1 MHDQLT
7 HLAGLSERPNVLVE
21 IVPASTGAN
30 AGLSGGFQL
39 ASCDGA
45 PDVLNMSGVEDV
57 TAESRSWSVVNGSG
71 RIPRRIRTGTWPSIR

>member
-21 IVPASTGAN
+21 IVPASTDAN
-30 AGLSGGFQL
+30 AALSGGFQL

-57 TAESRSWSVVNGSG
+57 TAESRG
-71 RIPRRIRTGTWPSIR
+71 RPVLAGALSR